1 MRRPLPMLTVL
12 ALMTAWAVPAL
23 AAQEPQ
29 MAAGE
34 KLFAAQKCSICHA
47 VAGKGNVKHPLDG
60 AGARLT
66 PDVVKLWLTDPK
78 AAEAK
83 AGKKASPPMKS
94 FAALPPGDIDALVTY
109 VMSLK

>member
-1 MRRPLPMLTVL
+1 MRRPLPMLTGL
-12 ALMTAWAVPAL
+12 ALIATWAAPAL
-23 AAQEPQ
+23 AQDPGI
-29 MAAGE
+29 AAGE
-34 KLFAAQKCSICHA
+34 KLFVAQKCSICHA

-60 AGARLT
+60 AGARMS

-94 FAALPPGDIDALVTY
+94 FAALPAADIDALVAY